1 MTQRSTHHIIPDFLL
16 SFGRRQGRTLRPQQ
30 KALLAD
36 VMPQVEVRLQGENI
50 APASFFAKAP
60 KEVWMEI
67 GFGGGEF
74 LAKQATLHP
83 DIGIIGCEP
92 YINGVVKLL
101 AEVAEH
107 KFRNVAIWRD
117 DARMVLKAIKDHSL
131 HRVFILFPDPWPK
144 IRHQKRRIV
153 SHAMLELLST
163 KLVPGGELV
172 LATDHVDYAEWMF
185 AHVLDTP
192 YFTWNATSSADW
204 KTPPEGWTTTRYEEK
219 TRAEGREPVFI
230 RCVNKGV
237 VGLG

>member
-1 MTQRSTHHIIPDFLL
+1 MTSRTTNHIIPDFLL
-16 SFGRRQGRTLRPQQ
+16 SFGRRQGRTLRPLQ
-30 KALLAD
+30 KALLAN
-36 VMPQVEVRLQGENI
+36 VMPQVEVTLQGENI
-50 APASFFAKAP
+50 APETFFPTKP

-74 LAKQATLHP
+74 LAKQAALHP

-101 AEVAEH
+101 AAVEAQELQ
-107 KFRNVAIWRD
+107 NVAVWRD

-153 SHAMLELLST
+153 SHEMLQLLST

-172 LATDHVDYAEWMF
+172 LATDHIDYSEWML
-185 AHVLDTP
+185 AHVLDSP
-192 YFTWNATSSADW
+192 YFTWNASSQNDW
-204 KTPPEGWTTTRYEEK
+204 RTPPEGWTTTRYEEK

-230 RCVNKGV
+230 RCVN
-237 VGLG
+237 VG